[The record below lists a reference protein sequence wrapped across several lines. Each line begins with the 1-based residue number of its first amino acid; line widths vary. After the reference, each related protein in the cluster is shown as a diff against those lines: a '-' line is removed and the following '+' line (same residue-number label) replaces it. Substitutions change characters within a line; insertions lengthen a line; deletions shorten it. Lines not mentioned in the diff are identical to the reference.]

1 MDILCIMAFVMPEE
15 DLVSFYTRNIFGDV
29 QVITEHIPR
38 DDKNRLG
45 YFINRYMFP
54 KRTVAEKKALKK
66 RHSQKN
72 DRK

>member
-1 MDILCIMAFVMPEE
+1 MYMAFVIPEE
-15 DLVSFYTRNIFGDV
+15 DQVCFYTKNIFGDV
-29 QVITEHIPR
+29 QVISEHIPR
-38 DDKNRLG
+38 DNVNKLG

-72 DRK
+72 DAK